1 MNAAPQERRSLGLPQ
16 GQPVLLVECQEVR
29 AVQMADYLRSSGLE
43 PVCLTTA
50 LSAVTWLTEAQ
61 YEDRMPCA
69 LVLGQELAEALLEDW
84 DGGEVLLLD
93 TAGRCAGVSAR
104 LEAAEETLSA
114 EGIPARRAEALPD
127 EPPRWVMAFEPSV
140 TQRTAEGREAGGR
153 DFALYGVG
161 SAAAITA
168 QLERGNLAAIAAW
181 SDYAAGYLAV
191 RRAVNAVRGTGGA
204 LGPLPF
210 FILREEDIY
219 APENQKLLFPIMS
232 SSSR

>member
-1 MNAAPQERRSLGLPQ
+1 REVRLTRTEYAILKLLLQNPEQVMAKS
-16 GQPVLLVECQEVR
+16 VLLDR
-29 AVQMADYLRSSGLE
+29 IGADTPDCTESSLKMHVSNLRRKL
-43 PVCLTTA
+43 
-50 LSAVTWLTEAQ
+50 
-61 YEDRMPCA
+61 
-69 LVLGQELAEALLEDW
+69 
-84 DGGEVLLLD
+84 
-93 TAGRCAGVSAR
+93 
-104 LEAAEETLSA
+104 
-114 EGIPARRAEALPD
+114 
-127 EPPRWVMAFEPSV
+127 
-140 TQRTAEGREAGGR
+140 REAGGR

>member
-1 MNAAPQERRSLGLPQ
+1 MR
-16 GQPVLLVECQEVR
+16 
-29 AVQMADYLRSSGLE
+29 
-43 PVCLTTA
+43 
-50 LSAVTWLTEAQ
+50 WFKK
-61 YEDRMPCA
+61 
-69 LVLGQELAEALLEDW
+69 
-84 DGGEVLLLD
+84 
-93 TAGRCAGVSAR
+93 
-104 LEAAEETLSA
+104 
-114 EGIPARRAEALPD
+114 RRAEALPE

>member
-1 MNAAPQERRSLGLPQ
+1 MDDWVSDAMKTSLAGI
-16 GQPVLLVECQEVR
+16 EARWWVR
-29 AVQMADYLRSSGLE
+29 FLNQR
-43 PVCLTTA
+43 
-50 LSAVTWLTEAQ
+50 
-61 YEDRMPCA
+61 
-69 LVLGQELAEALLEDW
+69 
-84 DGGEVLLLD
+84 
-93 TAGRCAGVSAR
+93 
-104 LEAAEETLSA
+104 SA
-114 EGIPARRAEALPD
+114 EKKE
-127 EPPRWVMAFEPSV
+127 
-140 TQRTAEGREAGGR
+140 AEGRS
-153 DFALYGVG
+153 FALYGVG
-161 SAAAITA
+161 TTSAITA